1 MKIPKYIEEILE
13 RRARLACQLT
23 HLESILDNWLE
34 TKGFDITECPLYEGI
49 GTSAV
54 IYVEPFSA
62 NDIVRRAIE
71 SGPTIKSEDEDE
83 ESED

>member
-13 RRARLACQLT
+13 RRARLVCQLT
-23 HLESILDNWLE
+23 QLESTLDNWLE
-34 TKGFDITECPLYEGI
+34 AKGFDITECPLYEGT

-54 IYVEPFSA
+54 LIVEPFTA
-62 NDIVRRAIE
+62 NEIVRRAIE
-71 SGPTIKSEDEDE
+71 SGPTIQSEDA

>member
-13 RRARLACQLT
+13 RRARLACQLS

-54 IYVEPFSA
+54 IYVEPFTA
-62 NDIVRRAIE
+62 NEIVRRAIE
-71 SGPTIKSEDEDE
+71 SGVTTESE